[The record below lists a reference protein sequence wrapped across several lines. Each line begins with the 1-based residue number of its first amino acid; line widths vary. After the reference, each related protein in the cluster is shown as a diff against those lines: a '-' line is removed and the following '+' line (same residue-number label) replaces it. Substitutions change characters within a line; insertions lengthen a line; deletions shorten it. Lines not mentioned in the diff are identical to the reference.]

1 MLKDRAKY
9 TAHKQV
15 MGNLQ
20 VPRVAAKIP
29 NRHLEYFDPESWVH
43 DLQIFSSNSG
53 SRDDRRGM
61 RVWDQHVLSP

>member
-43 DLQIFSSNSG
+43 DLQIFPATVAA
-53 SRDDRRGM
+53 GM
-61 RVWDQHVLSP
+61 TGEG